1 MEAFNAIMEYAV
13 IVLSLFLF
21 FPNLVKNDFDE
32 YS

>member
-21 FPNLVKNDFDE
+21 FPNLVKKDFDE